1 MHTLLQVEFEWD
13 DGKAAANL
21 RKHGVDFA
29 DAVLVFEDGLALTMR
44 DPDSE
49 HEERFITIGHDPYG
63 RLLVVVYTWRGERI
77 RPISA
82 RQATGRE
89 RRRYEADL

>member
-1 MHTLLQVEFEWD
+1 MHTLSLVEFEWD
-13 DGKAAANL
+13 EEKAAANL

-29 DAVLVFEDGLALTMR
+29 DAVLVFEDDLALTME

-49 HEERFITIGHDPYG
+49 REARFITMGHDSYG
-63 RLLVVVYTWRGERI
+63 RVLVVVYTWRGERI

-82 RQATGRE
+82 RKATGKE
-89 RRRYEADL
+89 GRRYARYR